1 MLLAVMA
8 AELLVLFHFE
18 IIQLVLFLALQQLLL
33 TRFFF
38 SMNKNFLLNFTVVMP
53 LLCYRCIGS

>member
-33 TRFFF
+33 TRFVFQ
-38 SMNKNFLLNFTVVMP
+38 
-53 LLCYRCIGS
+53 